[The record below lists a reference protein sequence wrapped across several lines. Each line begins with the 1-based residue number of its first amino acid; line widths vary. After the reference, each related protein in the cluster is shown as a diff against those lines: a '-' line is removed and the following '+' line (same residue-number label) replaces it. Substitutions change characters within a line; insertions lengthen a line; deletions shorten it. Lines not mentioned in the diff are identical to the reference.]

1 MTYTIIT
8 IININLAKEYTSIKT
23 EESLET
29 DSIQYIIKVPFK
41 LSKKKMTY
49 S

>member
-8 IININLAKEYTSIKT
+8 IINIMLAKTDTSIKT

-29 DSIQYIIKVPFK
+29 DSIQYIIKIPFK
-41 LSKKKMTY
+41 IRKKKMTY
-49 S
+49 

>member
-8 IININLAKEYTSIKT
+8 IINIMLAKEYTSIKT
-23 EESLET
+23 EESSET
-29 DSIQYIIKVPFK
+29 DSVEYIIKVPFK
-41 LSKKKMTY
+41 ISRKKMTY